1 MKNSLW
7 FIGLLALLCADNG
20 YSHETLEPSG
30 AAGGE
35 IGIEEKL
42 GQVLPPGIV
51 FHDENGAEVKVGSLF
66 GKPVIL
72 TLVYYTCEHICPL
85 MLGGLAQALPRL
97 VMTPGK
103 DYRLITVS
111 FDATDTPQIAGDIK
125 KNYIKASGSLSAE
138 EGWTFLVG
146 DQKNIDQ
153 LTKAVG
159 FTYRKDVHGFNHPVA
174 LIFLSPAGKISQ
186 YLQVTK
192 YGYGAEYPITFSSF
206 DLNMALTEAAQ
217 GKSVTGLKK
226 ALLYCFSHEPPGQ
239 SKFFNFIALVG
250 LVTLLAMAAFFAY
263 LQVSSRRYR
272 RLRGYDDER

>member
-1 MKNSLW
+1 MKKSCW
-7 FIGLLALLCADNG
+7 FIGFLVLLCADNG
-20 YSHETLEPSG
+20 YGHETLETGG
-30 AAGGE
+30 ATGGE

-42 GQVLPPGIV
+42 GQVLPPGLV
-51 FHDENGAEVKVGSLF
+51 FRDENGEEIKLGSLF

-85 MLGGLAQALPRL
+85 MLGGLAPALPRL

-125 KNYIKASGSLSAE
+125 KNYIKASGSLFAE
-138 EGWTFLVG
+138 DGWKFLVG
-146 DQKNIDQ
+146 DQKNIDR

-159 FTYRKDVHGFNHPVA
+159 FTYRKEIHGFNHPVA

-192 YGYGAEYPITFSSF
+192 YGYGADYPITFSSF
-206 DLNMALTEAAQ
+206 DLNMGLIHAAQ
-217 GKSVTGLKK
+217 GKEVTGITK
-226 ALLYCFSHEPPGQ
+226 AILYCFSHEPPGQ
-239 SKFFNFIALVG
+239 SKFFTFVAVVG
-250 LVTLLAMAAFFAY
+250 IVTLLAMAAFFIY
-263 LQVSSRRYR
+263 LQISSRRYR